1 MQAFSDWQKDPV
13 ITSLD
18 SIAAPIENIQ
28 FPTVTVCN
36 DKWNE
41 VHDNWNFLESLLD
54 FLDFQYSYP
63 STGYDLSTSEAL
75 RNDFKFLIESVV
87 NVYKDWLDK
96 DDNLHKAENILNT
109 DSSNPSFAK
118 VHSKVLELLK
128 SGNLTVDQVN
138 GFPTRFFGGF
148 LAYKEVRVLS
158 CNLPCINNLHFHIPL
173 F

>member
-28 FPTVTVCN
+28 FPTITVCN

-75 RNDFKFLIESVV
+75 TECTMGD
-87 NVYKDWLDK
+87 
-96 DDNLHKAENILNT
+96 
-109 DSSNPSFAK
+109 
-118 VHSKVLELLK
+118 
-128 SGNLTVDQVN
+128 
-138 GFPTRFFGGF
+138 
-148 LAYKEVRVLS
+148 
-158 CNLPCINNLHFHIPL
+158 
-173 F
+173 